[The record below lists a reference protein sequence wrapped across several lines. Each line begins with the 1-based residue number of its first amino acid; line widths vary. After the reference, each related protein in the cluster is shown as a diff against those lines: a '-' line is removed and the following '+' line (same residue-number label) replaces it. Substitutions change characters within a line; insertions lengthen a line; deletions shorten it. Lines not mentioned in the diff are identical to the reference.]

1 MSLISLAHLR
11 NGLSS
16 ARLHYTQLI
25 SDLATATDEAIEELS
40 KSQISKPETF
50 TAGNV
55 LVTDTDG
62 NFVDGGV
69 SISIVSG
76 KVRITYDDG
85 N

>member
-1 MSLISLAHLR
+1 MSLISLTHLR

-16 ARLHYTQLI
+16 ARLHYTQLV

-40 KSQISKPETF
+40 KSQISRPETF
-50 TAGNV
+50 TEGNV
-55 LVTDTDG
+55 LVTDSEG
-62 NFVDGGV
+62 NFVDGGIK
-69 SISIVSG
+69 ISIVSG